1 MNTRTL
7 LILDDG
13 ETFSL
18 ADGCRL
24 VVVTEEVADAL
35 QDGVRWEDIQFDSTL
50 SDGVISCTVFESR

>member
-1 MNTRTL
+1 MNTQTL

-18 ADGCRL
+18 ANGCRL

-35 QDGVRWEDIQFDSTL
+35 QDGVKWEDISLDSRL
-50 SDGVISCTVFESR
+50 ADGVISCTVFESQ

>member
-7 LILDDG
+7 LILEGG

-24 VVVTEEVADAL
+24 VVVTEEVADAM
-35 QDGVRWEDIQFDSTL
+35 QDGVKWAEVCMDSRL
-50 SDGVISCTVFESR
+50 SDGVISVTTFESH